1 MPVSVLIVRAALLAR
16 LAAPAPASHPAA
28 APYPFAVGESLSY
41 EAKLGYF
48 PIGSA
53 TATVGQAREQGADAF
68 VFAFSGA
75 GGPPGIRVQYDLT
88 SWTRSARFASLR
100 FHRKLVQGNSV
111 EEQRYQI
118 VPDSSRYRL
127 EGGGQDWVAPRDAL
141 DELAFMYFLRTA
153 PLASGQTYT
162 ISRYF
167 RTGYNPITVRVL
179 GRESV
184 TLYDNSSV
192 PCFVVEVSTRGTI
205 MKLRLTDDAR
215 RLPVQME
222 VPLSFGT
229 VSLELSGVS
238 SAPGSSR
245 SPNG

>member
-1 MPVSVLIVRAALLAR
+1 MPVSALIVHAALLAR
-16 LAAPAPASHPAA
+16 LAAPVPAPA
-28 APYPFAVGESLSY
+28 APYPFTVGETLNFD
-41 EAKLGYF
+41 AKLGYF

-53 TATVGQAREQGADAF
+53 TATVGQAREQGANAF
-68 VFAFSGA
+68 VFAFTGA

-88 SWTRSARFASLR
+88 SWTRSAHFASLR

-111 EEQRYQI
+111 EDQRYQI

-127 EGGGQDWVAPRDAL
+127 EGGAQDWVAPRDAL
-141 DELAFMYFLRTA
+141 DELAFMYYLRTV
-153 PLASGQTYT
+153 PLESGRTYT

-167 RTGYNPITVRVL
+167 RTGYNPIMVRVV

-192 PCFVVEVSTRGTI
+192 PCFVLDVTSRGTT
-205 MKLRLTDDAR
+205 MRVRLTDDAR
-215 RLPVQME
+215 RLPVQLELPMN
-222 VPLSFGT
+222 FGT

-238 SAPGSSR
+238 TGPGSSR
-245 SPNG
+245 SPTG

>member
-16 LAAPAPASHPAA
+16 LAGAAPAPV
-28 APYPFAVGESLSY
+28 APYPFAAGETLSY
-41 EAKLGYF
+41 DAKLGYF

-53 TATVGQAREQGADAF
+53 TASVGRAREQGADAF
-68 VFAFSGA
+68 VFAFAGG
-75 GGPPGIRVQYDLT
+75 GGPPGVRVQYELT
-88 SWTRSARFASLR
+88 SWTRSTRFASLR
-100 FHRKLVQGNSV
+100 FHRKMVQGNSV

-141 DELAFMYFLRTA
+141 DELAFMYYLRTA
-153 PLASGQTYT
+153 PLESGRSYT

-167 RTGYNPITVRVL
+167 RTGYNPISVRVVA
-179 GRESV
+179 RESV

-192 PCFVVEVSTRGTI
+192 PCFVLDISTRGTT
-205 MKLRLTDDAR
+205 MRMRLTDDAR
-215 RLPVQME
+215 RLPVQLELPM
-222 VPLSFGT
+222 SFGT

-238 SAPGSSR
+238 TAPGSSR
-245 SPNG
+245 SPTG

>member
-16 LAAPAPASHPAA
+16 LAGPAPAPV
-28 APYPFAVGESLSY
+28 APYPFAVGETLSY
-41 EAKLGYF
+41 DAKLGYF

-53 TATVGQAREQGADAF
+53 TASVGGAREQGADAF
-68 VFAFSGA
+68 VFAFAGA
-75 GGPPGIRVQYDLT
+75 GGPPGVRVQYELT
-88 SWTRSARFASLR
+88 SWTRSTRFASLR
-100 FHRKLVQGNSV
+100 FHRKMVQGNSV

-141 DELAFMYFLRTA
+141 DELAFMYYLRTA
-153 PLASGQTYT
+153 PLESGRSYT

-167 RTGYNPITVRVL
+167 RTGYNPISVRVV

-192 PCFVVEVSTRGTI
+192 PCFVLDISTRGTS
-205 MKLRLTDDAR
+205 MRMRLTDDAR
-215 RLPVQME
+215 RLPVQLELPM
-222 VPLSFGT
+222 SFGT

-238 SAPGSSR
+238 TAPGSSR
-245 SPNG
+245 SPTG

>member
-16 LAAPAPASHPAA
+16 LASPAPAPA
-28 APYPFAVGESLSY
+28 APYPFTAGETLSFD
-41 EAKLGYF
+41 AKLGYF

-53 TATVGQAREQGADAF
+53 TATVGLAREQGADAF
-68 VFAFSGA
+68 VFAFTGA
-75 GGPPGIRVQYDLT
+75 GGPPGIRIQYDLT

-127 EGGGQDWVAPRDAL
+127 EGGAQDWVAPRDAL
-141 DELAFMYFLRTA
+141 DELAFMYYLRTA
-153 PLASGQTYT
+153 PLESGRTYT

-167 RTGYNPITVRVL
+167 RTGYNPIMVRVV

-192 PCFVVEVSTRGTI
+192 PCFVLDVTSRGTT
-205 MKLRLTDDAR
+205 MRVHLTDDAR
-215 RLPVQME
+215 RLPVQLELPMN
-222 VPLSFGT
+222 FGT

-238 SAPGSSR
+238 TGPGSSR
-245 SPNG
+245 SPTG

>member
-16 LAAPAPASHPAA
+16 LAGPAPTPV
-28 APYPFAVGESLSY
+28 APYPFAVGETLSY
-41 EAKLGYF
+41 DAKLGYF

-53 TATVGQAREQGADAF
+53 TASVGRAREQGADAF
-68 VFAFSGA
+68 VFAFAGA
-75 GGPPGIRVQYDLT
+75 GGPPGVRVQYELT
-88 SWTRSARFASLR
+88 SWTRSTRFASLR
-100 FHRKLVQGNSV
+100 FHRKMVQGNSV

-127 EGGGQDWVAPRDAL
+127 EGGGQDWMAPRDAL
-141 DELAFMYFLRTA
+141 DELAFMYYLRTV
-153 PLASGQTYT
+153 PLESGRTYT

-167 RTGYNPITVRVL
+167 RTGYNPIMVRVV

-192 PCFVVEVSTRGTI
+192 PCFVLDVTSRGTT
-205 MKLRLTDDAR
+205 MRVRLTDDAR
-215 RLPVQME
+215 RLPVQLELPMN
-222 VPLSFGT
+222 FGT

-238 SAPGSSR
+238 TGPGSSR
-245 SPNG
+245 SPTG

>member
-1 MPVSVLIVRAALLAR
+1 M
-16 LAAPAPASHPAA
+16 
-28 APYPFAVGESLSY
+28 VGETLTY
-41 EAKLGYF
+41 DAKLGYL
-48 PIGSA
+48 PIGAA

-75 GGPPGIRVQYDLT
+75 GGPPGIRIQYELT

-141 DELAFMYFLRTA
+141 DELAFMYYLRTA
-153 PLASGQTYT
+153 PLESGRSYT

-167 RTGYNPITVRVL
+167 RSGYNPISVRVV

-184 TLYDNSSV
+184 TLFDNSSV
-192 PCFVVEVSTRGTI
+192 PCFVLEVTTRGTT
-205 MKLRLTDDAR
+205 MRVRLTDDAR
-215 RLPVQME
+215 RLPVQVE
-222 VPLSFGT
+222 VPMTFGT
-229 VSLELSGVS
+229 VSLDLSRVS
-238 SAPGSSR
+238 TVPGSSR
-245 SPNG
+245 SPTG

>member
-16 LAAPAPASHPAA
+16 LAGPAPAPV
-28 APYPFAVGESLSY
+28 APYPFAVGETLSY
-41 EAKLGYF
+41 DAKLGYF

-53 TATVGQAREQGADAF
+53 TASVGRAREQGADAF
-68 VFAFSGA
+68 VFAFAGA
-75 GGPPGIRVQYDLT
+75 GGPPGVRVQYELT
-88 SWTRSARFASLR
+88 SWTRSTRFASLR
-100 FHRKLVQGNSV
+100 FHRKMVQGNSV

-127 EGGGQDWVAPRDAL
+127 EGGAQDWVAPRDAL
-141 DELAFMYFLRTA
+141 DELAFMYYLRTA
-153 PLASGQTYT
+153 PLESGRSYT

-167 RTGYNPITVRVL
+167 RSGYNPIQVRVV

-192 PCFVVEVSTRGTI
+192 PCFVLEVTSRGTT
-205 MKLRLTDDAR
+205 MRVRLTDDAR
-215 RLPVQME
+215 RLPVQLELPMD
-222 VPLSFGT
+222 FGT

-238 SAPGSSR
+238 TGPGSSR
-245 SPNG
+245 SPTG

>member
-1 MPVSVLIVRAALLAR
+1 MPVSALIVHAALLAR
-16 LAAPAPASHPAA
+16 LAAPVPAPA
-28 APYPFAVGESLSY
+28 APYPFTVGETLNFD
-41 EAKLGYF
+41 AKLGYF

-68 VFAFSGA
+68 VFAFTGA
-75 GGPPGIRVQYDLT
+75 GGPPGIRIQYDLT

-111 EEQRYQI
+111 EDQRYQI

-127 EGGGQDWVAPRDAL
+127 EGGAQDWVAPRDAL
-141 DELAFMYFLRTA
+141 DELAFMYYLRTV
-153 PLASGQTYT
+153 PLESGRTYT

-167 RTGYNPITVRVL
+167 RTGYNPIMVRVV

-192 PCFVVEVSTRGTI
+192 PCFVLDVTSRGTT
-205 MKLRLTDDAR
+205 MRVRLTDDAR
-215 RLPVQME
+215 RLPVQLELPMN
-222 VPLSFGT
+222 FGT

-238 SAPGSSR
+238 TGPGSSR
-245 SPNG
+245 SPTG

>member
-16 LAAPAPASHPAA
+16 LAGPTPAPS
-28 APYPFAVGESLSY
+28 APYPFTVGETLSFD
-41 EAKLGYF
+41 AKLGYL

-53 TATVGQAREQGADAF
+53 TATVGLAREHGADAF
-68 VFAFSGA
+68 VFAFTGA
-75 GGPPGIRVQYDLT
+75 GGPPGIRIQYDLT

-127 EGGGQDWVAPRDAL
+127 EGGAQDWVAPRDAL
-141 DELAFMYFLRTA
+141 DELAFMYYLRTA
-153 PLASGQTYT
+153 PLESGRAYT

-167 RTGYNPITVRVL
+167 RTGYNPILVRVI

-192 PCFVVEVSTRGTI
+192 PCFVLDVTTRGTT
-205 MKLRLTDDAR
+205 MRVRLTDDAR
-215 RLPVQME
+215 RLPVQLELPMN
-222 VPLSFGT
+222 FGT

-238 SAPGSSR
+238 TGPGSSR
-245 SPNG
+245 SPTG

>member
-1 MPVSVLIVRAALLAR
+1 MPVSILIVRAALLAR
-16 LAAPAPASHPAA
+16 LAAPTPVPA
-28 APYPFAVGESLSY
+28 APYPFTVGETLNFD
-41 EAKLGYF
+41 AKLGYL

-68 VFAFSGA
+68 VFAFTGA
-75 GGPPGIRVQYDLT
+75 GGPPGIRIQYDLT

-127 EGGGQDWVAPRDAL
+127 EGGAQDWVAPRDAL
-141 DELAFMYFLRTA
+141 DELAFMYYLRTA
-153 PLASGQTYT
+153 PLESGRTYT

-167 RTGYNPITVRVL
+167 RTGYNPIMVRVI

-192 PCFVVEVSTRGTI
+192 PCFVLDVTTRGTT
-205 MKLRLTDDAR
+205 MRVRLTDDAR
-215 RLPVQME
+215 RLPVQLELPMN
-222 VPLSFGT
+222 FGT

-238 SAPGSSR
+238 TGPGSSR
-245 SPNG
+245 SPSG

>member
-16 LAAPAPASHPAA
+16 LAGPAPAPV
-28 APYPFAVGESLSY
+28 APYPFAVGETLSY
-41 EAKLGYF
+41 DAKLGYF

-53 TATVGQAREQGADAF
+53 TASVGRAREEGADAF
-68 VFAFSGA
+68 VFAFAGA
-75 GGPPGIRVQYDLT
+75 GGPPGVRVQYELT
-88 SWTRSARFASLR
+88 SWTRSTRFASLR
-100 FHRKLVQGNSV
+100 FHRKMVQGNSV

-141 DELAFMYFLRTA
+141 DELAFMYYLRTA
-153 PLASGQTYT
+153 PLESGRSYT

-167 RTGYNPITVRVL
+167 RSGYNPIQVRVV

-192 PCFVVEVSTRGTI
+192 PCLVLEVSTRGTT
-205 MKLRLTDDAR
+205 MRMRLTDDAR
-215 RLPVQME
+215 RLPVQLELPM
-222 VPLSFGT
+222 SFGT
-229 VSLELSGVS
+229 VSLELNGVS
-238 SAPGSSR
+238 TAPGSSR
-245 SPNG
+245 SPTG

>member
-1 MPVSVLIVRAALLAR
+1 MPVSILIVRAALLAR
-16 LAAPAPASHPAA
+16 LAGPAPAPV
-28 APYPFAVGESLSY
+28 APYPFAVGETLSY
-41 EAKLGYF
+41 DAKLGYF

-53 TATVGQAREQGADAF
+53 TASVGRAREQGADAF
-68 VFAFSGA
+68 VFAFAGA
-75 GGPPGIRVQYDLT
+75 GGPPGVRVQYELT
-88 SWTRSARFASLR
+88 SWTRSTRFASLR
-100 FHRKLVQGNSV
+100 FHRKMVQGNSV

-141 DELAFMYFLRTA
+141 DELAFMYYLRTA
-153 PLASGQTYT
+153 PLESGRSYT

-167 RTGYNPITVRVL
+167 RTGYNPISVRVV

-192 PCFVVEVSTRGTI
+192 PCFVLDISTRGTT
-205 MKLRLTDDAR
+205 MRMRLTDDAR
-215 RLPVQME
+215 RLPVQLELPM
-222 VPLSFGT
+222 SFGT

-238 SAPGSSR
+238 TAPGSSR
-245 SPNG
+245 SPTG

>member
-16 LAAPAPASHPAA
+16 LAGAAPAPV
-28 APYPFAVGESLSY
+28 APYPFAAGETLSY
-41 EAKLGYF
+41 DAKLGYF

-53 TATVGQAREQGADAF
+53 TASVGRAREQGGDAF
-68 VFAFSGA
+68 VFAFAGA
-75 GGPPGIRVQYDLT
+75 GGPPGVRVQYELT
-88 SWTRSARFASLR
+88 SWTRSTRFASLR
-100 FHRKLVQGNSV
+100 FHRKMVQGNSV

-141 DELAFMYFLRTA
+141 DELAFMYYLRTA
-153 PLASGQTYT
+153 PLESGRSYT

-167 RTGYNPITVRVL
+167 RTGYNPISVRVVA
-179 GRESV
+179 RESV

-192 PCFVVEVSTRGTI
+192 PCFVLDISTRGTT
-205 MKLRLTDDAR
+205 MRMRLTDDAR
-215 RLPVQME
+215 RLPVQLELPM
-222 VPLSFGT
+222 SFGT

-238 SAPGSSR
+238 TAPGSSR
-245 SPNG
+245 SPTG

>member
-16 LAAPAPASHPAA
+16 LAGPAPAPV
-28 APYPFAVGESLSY
+28 APYPFAVGETLSY
-41 EAKLGYF
+41 DANLGYF

-53 TATVGQAREQGADAF
+53 TASVGRAREQGADAF
-68 VFAFSGA
+68 VFAFAGA
-75 GGPPGIRVQYDLT
+75 GGPPGVRVQYELT
-88 SWTRSARFASLR
+88 SWTRSTRFASLR
-100 FHRKLVQGNSV
+100 FHRKMVQGNSV

-141 DELAFMYFLRTA
+141 DELAFMYYLRTA
-153 PLASGQTYT
+153 PLESGRSYT

-167 RTGYNPITVRVL
+167 RSGYNPIQVHVV

-192 PCFVVEVSTRGTI
+192 PCLVLEVSTRGTT
-205 MKLRLTDDAR
+205 MRMRLTDDAR
-215 RLPVQME
+215 RLPVQLELPM
-222 VPLSFGT
+222 SFGT
-229 VSLELSGVS
+229 VSLELNGVS
-238 SAPGSSR
+238 TAPGSSR
-245 SPNG
+245 SPTG

>member
-16 LAAPAPASHPAA
+16 LAGPAPAPV
-28 APYPFAVGESLSY
+28 APYPFAVGETLSY
-41 EAKLGYF
+41 DAKLGYF

-53 TATVGQAREQGADAF
+53 TASVGRAREEGEDAF
-68 VFAFSGA
+68 VFAFAGA
-75 GGPPGIRVQYDLT
+75 GGPPGVRVQYELT
-88 SWTRSARFASLR
+88 SWTRSTRFASLR
-100 FHRKLVQGNSV
+100 FHRKMVQGNSV

-141 DELAFMYFLRTA
+141 DELAFMYYLRTA
-153 PLASGQTYT
+153 PLESGRSYT

-167 RTGYNPITVRVL
+167 RSGYNPIQVRVV

-192 PCFVVEVSTRGTI
+192 PCLVLEVSTRGTT
-205 MKLRLTDDAR
+205 MRMRLTDDAR
-215 RLPVQME
+215 RLPVQLELPM
-222 VPLSFGT
+222 SFGT
-229 VSLELSGVS
+229 VSLELNGVS
-238 SAPGSSR
+238 TAPGSSR
-245 SPNG
+245 SPTG

>member
-16 LAAPAPASHPAA
+16 LAGPAPAPV
-28 APYPFAVGESLSY
+28 APYPFAVGETLSY
-41 EAKLGYF
+41 DAKLGYF

-53 TATVGQAREQGADAF
+53 TASVGRAREQGADAF
-68 VFAFSGA
+68 VFAFAGA
-75 GGPPGIRVQYDLT
+75 GGPPGVRVQYELT
-88 SWTRSARFASLR
+88 SWTRSTRFASLR
-100 FHRKLVQGNSV
+100 FHRKMVQGNSV

-141 DELAFMYFLRTA
+141 DELAFMYYLRTA
-153 PLASGQTYT
+153 PLESGRSYT
-162 ISRYF
+162 VSRYF
-167 RTGYNPITVRVL
+167 RSGYNPIQVRVV

-192 PCFVVEVSTRGTI
+192 PCFVLEVTTRGTT
-205 MKLRLTDDAR
+205 MRVRLTDDAR
-215 RLPVQME
+215 RLPVQLELPM
-222 VPLSFGT
+222 SFGT

-238 SAPGSSR
+238 TAPGSSR
-245 SPNG
+245 SPTG

>member
-1 MPVSVLIVRAALLAR
+1 MPVSILIVRAALLAR
-16 LAAPAPASHPAA
+16 LAGPAPAPV
-28 APYPFAVGESLSY
+28 APYPFAVGETLSY
-41 EAKLGYF
+41 DAKLGYF

-53 TATVGQAREQGADAF
+53 TASVGGAREQGADAF
-68 VFAFSGA
+68 VFAFAGA
-75 GGPPGIRVQYDLT
+75 GGPPGVRVQYELT
-88 SWTRSARFASLR
+88 SWTRSTRFASLR
-100 FHRKLVQGNSV
+100 FHRKMVQGNSV

-141 DELAFMYFLRTA
+141 DELAFMYYLRTA
-153 PLASGQTYT
+153 PLESGRSYT

-167 RTGYNPITVRVL
+167 RTGYNPISVRVV

-192 PCFVVEVSTRGTI
+192 PCFVLDISTRGTS
-205 MKLRLTDDAR
+205 MRMRLTDDAR
-215 RLPVQME
+215 RLPVQLELPM
-222 VPLSFGT
+222 SFGT

-238 SAPGSSR
+238 TAPGSSR
-245 SPNG
+245 SPTG

>member
-1 MPVSVLIVRAALLAR
+1 MPVSILIVRAALLAR
-16 LAAPAPASHPAA
+16 LAGPAPAPV
-28 APYPFAVGESLSY
+28 APYPFAVGETLSY
-41 EAKLGYF
+41 DAKLGYF

-53 TATVGQAREQGADAF
+53 TASVGGAREQGADAF
-68 VFAFSGA
+68 VFAFAGA
-75 GGPPGIRVQYDLT
+75 GGPPGVRVQYELT
-88 SWTRSARFASLR
+88 SWTRSTRFASLR
-100 FHRKLVQGNSV
+100 FHRKMVQGNSV

-141 DELAFMYFLRTA
+141 DELAFMYYLRTA
-153 PLASGQTYT
+153 PLESGRSYT

-167 RTGYNPITVRVL
+167 RTGYNPISVRVV

-192 PCFVVEVSTRGTI
+192 PCFVLDISTRGTT
-205 MKLRLTDDAR
+205 MRMRLTDDAR
-215 RLPVQME
+215 RLPVQLELPM
-222 VPLSFGT
+222 SFGT

-238 SAPGSSR
+238 TAPGSSR
-245 SPNG
+245 SPTG

>member
-1 MPVSVLIVRAALLAR
+1 MPVSILIVRAALLAR
-16 LAAPAPASHPAA
+16 LAAPVPAPAG
-28 APYPFAVGESLSY
+28 PYPFAVGETLSY
-41 EAKLGYF
+41 DATLGYF
-48 PIGSA
+48 PIGAA
-53 TATVGQAREQGADAF
+53 TATVGQAREQGKDAF
-68 VFAFSGA
+68 VFTFSGA

-88 SWTRSARFASLR
+88 SWARSAGFASLR
-100 FHRKLVQGNSV
+100 FYRKLVQGNSV
-111 EEQRYQI
+111 EEQHYQI

-141 DELAFMYFLRTA
+141 DELAFMYYLRTA
-153 PLASGQTYT
+153 PLESGRTYT

-167 RTGYNPITVRVL
+167 RSGYNPITVRVVS
-179 GRESV
+179 REPV

-192 PCFVVEVSTRGTI
+192 PCFVLDLSTRGTT
-205 MKLRLTDDAR
+205 MRLRLTDDAR

-222 VPLSFGT
+222 LPMSFGT

-245 SPNG
+245 SPTG